1 MSKVSVN
8 LDEPS
13 PYLESDSYFHRLKRK
28 LTYRFALNAIQKQFS
43 KNSSFSVLELGTGSG
58 FFLLAAHESF
68 PRAQLSGIEFDD
80 RLLQATQKKVP
91 FAKTWQGNVESFEIP
106 GERFDVIVSF
116 QVIEHLY
123 KPESMIDQV
132 QQHLK
137 PGGIL
142 IFTTPNLAGVGAKVM
157 GSKWH
162 GYRDDHV
169 SMKDASQWVDLL
181 KSHGFLP
188 VSVGSTFFSGI
199 PWLNRLPLGVFNWTL
214 LLMFGYAPWMRGES
228 FVGIFTL
235 PKEGA

>member
-13 PYLESDSYFHRLKRK
+13 PYLESDSYLHRLKRM

-68 PRAQLSGIEFDD
+68 PKAQLSGIEFDD
-80 RLLQATQKKVP
+80 RLLEATQKRVP
-91 FAKTWQGNVESFEIP
+91 FARAWQGNVESFDIP
-106 GERFDVIVSF
+106 GERFDVIASF

-123 KPESMIDQV
+123 KPESMIIQV
-132 QQHLK
+132 QKHLK
-137 PGGIL
+137 SGGL
-142 IFTTPNLAGVGAKVM
+142 FIFTTPNLKGFGAKLM

-169 SMKDASQWVDLL
+169 SMKGASEWIDLL

-199 PWLNRLPLGVFNWTL
+199 PWLNRLPLGLFNWTL
-214 LLMFGYAPWMRGES
+214 LLVFGYAPWMRGES

-235 PKEGA
+235 PKEGV